1 MYIHCHSCPW
11 EQDDFWT
18 SSYNPFTVLMSD
30 IKWLWFP
37 KMVRTE
43 KKEFSWVVLAR
54 CIYWRLSAPFTQKW
68 WTHAS
73 WKKAIAANG
82 GKWPACPKCGEHNL
96 DTD

>member
-54 CIYWRLSAPFTQKW
+54 CIYW
-68 WTHAS
+68 
-73 WKKAIAANG
+73 AADRPLQAEVVDARKLEESYRG
-82 GKWPACPKCGEHNL
+82 
-96 DTD
+96 